1 MYKVLSLVLFLVM
14 LGGVSSA
21 QVLNGR
27 FVTSIYG
34 WERTSTDTSTSHLRA
49 YENIQLNFGNDDI
62 SFHTYMQGSTDFDS
76 ELADDPRLRL
86 FNAYINVKNVADM
99 VDVRVGRQS
108 VYAGVNYGSI
118 DGALL
123 RLRPAKG
130 VEIVGYG
137 GGITPPSQKTDFFN
151 DIDNNWQA
159 GAQALFYLVE
169 NMKFSLSYMNR
180 HRATTPFEA
189 LRVDPLLGNVT
200 ANIDYGSRANQY
212 GSFNLSYLYDKFWFF
227 GRYDYDFN
235 FEKTSRAEFATTY
248 QALQNLGLSLSLA
261 HREPT
266 IAWNSYFAIL
276 EMSANQEAVLGIDYK
291 VCPRITLLGRFS
303 AVKYNAED
311 DYPEDENI
319 NDVAYRIAVGA
330 AYKYASVMY
339 TKDVSVDGD
348 LDGLNFELRYP
359 LLDKSLIPHAG
370 IVYSNYALA
379 NYLASGEAM
388 EKTSTLAAVLGAMY
402 RPIKQVSI
410 DVQGQY
416 MTNKIYKSDMRAFLR
431 INYWFNDPFGFTT
444 GEDK

>member
-14 LGGVSSA
+14 LGSVATA

-49 YENIQLNFGNDDI
+49 YENIQLNFGNGDF

-99 VDVRVGRQS
+99 IDVRVGRQS
-108 VYAGVNYGSI
+108 VYAGVNYGTI

-123 RLRPAKG
+123 RLRPSSG
-130 VEIVGYG
+130 IEIVGYG
-137 GGITPPSQKTDFFN
+137 GGITPPSQKTDFLN
-151 DIDNNWQA
+151 DLDDNWQA

-180 HRATTPFEA
+180 HRASTPFDA
-189 LRVDPLLGNVT
+189 LRIDPLLGSVT
-200 ANIDYGSRANQY
+200 ATIDYGSRANQY
-212 GSFNLSYLYDKFWFF
+212 GSMNISYMYDKFWFF

-235 FEKTSRAEFATTY
+235 FEKTSRAEFAATY
-248 QALQNLGLSLSLA
+248 QASQNLGISLSLA

-266 IAWNSYFAIL
+266 IAWNSYFAFL

-291 VCPRITLLGRFS
+291 VHSQITLLGRFS
-303 AVKYNAED
+303 AVKYDMEEG
-311 DYPEDENI
+311 YPEDDNI
-319 NDVAYRIAVGA
+319 EDVAYRVSVGA
-330 AYKYASVMY
+330 AHKYASLMY
-339 TKDVSVDGD
+339 TKDVSIDGD

-359 LLDKSLIPHAG
+359 LLDKRLIPHAG
-370 IVYSNYALA
+370 IAYSNYALA
-379 NYLASGEAM
+379 SNL
-388 EKTSTLAAVLGAMY
+388 EKTSTVAAVLGAAY
-402 RPIKQVSI
+402 RPIKHVSI

-431 INYWFNDPFGFTT
+431 INYWFNDPFGFTA
-444 GEDK
+444 GEDE